1 MARSK
6 AKSPAVVESARRW
19 YPQQVKW
26 RRHLHEYPEVANQ
39 EFKTTSFLK
48 KELRQLGLKLRT
60 FNLPTGVVA
69 DLKGARS
76 GPTVAIRS
84 DIDALPVQEQTELP
98 FASRLAGMMHACGH
112 DVHMATVLGTAAAL
126 SDLREELAGQVRF
139 LFQPAEE
146 EPPGGAERMVKA
158 GVLKGVDTI
167 FGLHVDPSLPV
178 GSIGLCD
185 GPMMAQVCDFDIT
198 IKGRGS
204 HAARPHLSVD
214 AVVTSAAVVE
224 ALQKIVSRYTDPT
237 IPLVLTIGRISGGT
251 ARNVIADRV
260 SLVCTARTLSP
271 LVSRRLPSL
280 IRRTATGVCRA
291 HGATSEIK
299 AVASYPMLV
308 NDMATNR
315 LYEQVF
321 GDLFDRRRVKRT
333 SPVLGGEDFAYFLQK
348 VPGAMFRLG
357 AGNKKIGAD
366 KPWHSSKFIVDENAM
381 LYGTA
386 LLAEAVLQYGRDH
399 AK

>member
-6 AKSPAVVESARRW
+6 AKSPEVIESARRW
-19 YPQQVKW
+19 YPRQVKW
-26 RRHLHEYPEVANQ
+26 RRHLHQYPETANQ
-39 EFKTTSFLK
+39 EFETTAFLK
-48 KELRQLGLKLRT
+48 NELKRLGLKLRT
-60 FNLPTGVVA
+60 FKLPTGLVA
-69 DLKGARS
+69 DLQGARP

-84 DIDALPVQEQTELP
+84 DIDALPVQEQTGLP
-98 FASRLAGMMHACGH
+98 FASRIAGRMHACGH
-112 DVHMATVLGTAAAL
+112 DIHMATVLGTAAVL
-126 SDLREELAGQVRF
+126 SESRRELAGQVRF

-167 FGLHVDPSLPV
+167 FGLHVDPSLSV

-185 GPMMAQVCDFDIT
+185 GPMMAQVYDFDIT
-198 IKGRGS
+198 VKGRGS

-224 ALQKIVSRYTDPT
+224 ALQRIVSRYTDPA
-237 IPLVLTIGRISGGT
+237 IPLVLTIGQISGGT

-271 LVSRRLPSL
+271 SVSRRLPSMV
-280 IRRTATGVCRA
+280 RRAVTGVCRA

-308 NDMATNR
+308 NDVATNR
-315 LYEQVF
+315 LYGQVF
-321 GDLFDRRRVKRT
+321 GDLFDRRRVKQT
-333 SPVLGGEDFAYFLQK
+333 TPILGGEDFAYFLQK

-366 KPWHSSKFIVDENAM
+366 KPWHSAKFIVDENSM
-381 LYGTA
+381 LYGTG
-386 LLAEAVLQYGRDH
+386 LLAEAVLRYVRGRVR
-399 AK
+399 